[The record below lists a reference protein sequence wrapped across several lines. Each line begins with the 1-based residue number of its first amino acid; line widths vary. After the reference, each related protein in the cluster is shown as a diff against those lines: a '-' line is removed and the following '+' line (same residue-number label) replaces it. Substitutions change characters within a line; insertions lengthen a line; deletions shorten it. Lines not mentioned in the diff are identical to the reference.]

1 MPSAYRVEKWASSSS
16 PDPDALRRR
25 LSVDGY
31 SVFQWTDQPGAE
43 YDSHHHDDEQSHWIM
58 SGMLELTVDGAGV
71 FILEAGDRDFMPAG
85 TEHTARV
92 VGAEPVTYLIGARRR
107 G

>member
-1 MPSAYRVEKWASSSS
+1 
-16 PDPDALRRR
+16 
-25 LSVDGY
+25 
-31 SVFQWTDQPGAE
+31 
-43 YDSHHHDDEQSHWIM
+43 M